1 MAEEDKL
8 VDYLKW
14 VTTELHRT
22 RQQLQDLESE
32 PIAVVALGCRYP
44 GGANSPAELW
54 RLVSEGRDAI
64 TPFPGNRGWPLADLF
79 DPDPDRRGHVY
90 AREGGF
96 LHDADRFDAAFFGVS
111 PREALAID
119 PQQRLLLEVAWET
132 FEGAGIPPATVRDTP
147 VGVFVGVMYDDYGGR
162 LIGRAPEDIEGLL
175 GTGSAASAASG
186 RISYTFGFTGPALTV
201 DTACSS
207 SLVSVH
213 LACQALRRRECTMA
227 LAGGATVMAT
237 PGAFIEFSRQR
248 GLAADG
254 RCKSFADAADGTGWS
269 EGAGL
274 VLLERL
280 SDAQASGHPILAV
293 VRGSAV
299 NQDGGSNGL
308 TAPNGPSQ
316 EKLIHAALA
325 NAGLT
330 PDDVDAVEGHGTGT
344 TLGDPIEAQAL
355 LAAYGR
361 QRSAET
367 PLWLGS
373 LKSNLGHTQAA
384 AGIGGL
390 LKMVLAMRHGLLPRT
405 LHVDAPS
412 RHVDWDTGAVRL
424 LSEAVPWPER
434 DRPRRCA
441 VSSFGISGTNAH
453 VVLEAA
459 PPADD
464 PAPAGPAPAA
474 IVWPLSA
481 RTPRALQDQAAR
493 LLEAV
498 TAESAAS
505 PAAIGSAL
513 VTTRTRFAHR
523 ATVVAADADTARSAL
538 AALAA
543 GGSAAALVR
552 GTARSAGPVAF
563 LFSGQGSQRPGM
575 GRQLREDFPVF
586 AAALD
591 AVCAET
597 DRYLD
602 RPLQEVMFA
611 EPGTPEADLLHQTEY
626 AQPALFALGVALYRL
641 VRSFGVRPAYLI
653 GHSVGELTAA
663 HVAGVF
669 SLADAAALVTARGQL
684 MRTLPEDGV
693 MVALQATVA
702 EIRPLLEDHA
712 DVDIA
717 AVNGPD
723 ALVVSGGRRGVLTV
737 AQQWRDR
744 GRKTKQLTVSRA
756 FHSPHT
762 DAVLDEFRAVAG
774 KVSYAEPEVPVV
786 SNVTG
791 DVAAAGQLTGAAYWA
806 GHIRAT
812 VDFDRGVQTLR
823 DHGVTAFLELGP
835 DATLAALVA
844 GTPALRADRP
854 ETTSFLTALAALEAE
869 GVAVDLAA
877 LASASAAVRVELPT
891 YPFQHKS
898 FWLHPVA
905 AAVPEQAAGPVVVA
919 EPDEPAGPGIRER
932 VLSADPAERP
942 AVVLEVLLGHAATVL
957 GVGRAEGLDP
967 DDDLLQLG
975 LSSFMA
981 LELAQLM
988 SDGAVEVTPGMV
1000 YDNPTP
1006 RLLAH
1011 HLAAEIAGEV
1021 PAAAS

>member
-8 VDYLKW
+8 VDYLRW

-32 PIAVVALGCRYP
+32 PIAVVSLGCRYP
-44 GGANSPAELW
+44 GGAGSPEELW
-54 RLVSEGRDAI
+54 RCVEEGRDAI
-64 TPFPGNRGWPLADLF
+64 TPFPENRGWPLETLF

-96 LHDADRFDAAFFGVS
+96 LHDADRFDAPFFGIS

-119 PQQRLLLEVAWET
+119 PQQRILLEIAWET
-132 FEGAGIPPATVRDTP
+132 FERGGFVPGALRDTA

-162 LIGRAPEDIEGLL
+162 LIGHAPADIEGLL

-207 SLVSVH
+207 SLVAVH

-237 PGAFIEFSRQR
+237 PGAFVEFSRQR

-280 SDAQASGHPILAV
+280 SDAKANGHPILAV

-308 TAPNGPSQ
+308 TAPNGPAQ

-325 NAGLT
+325 GAGLT

-355 LAAYGR
+355 LATYGR
-361 QRSAET
+361 QRSAGS

-384 AGIGGL
+384 AGVGGL
-390 LKMVLAMRHGLLPRT
+390 IKMVLALRHGVLPRT
-405 LHVDAPS
+405 LHVDEPS
-412 RHVDWDTGAVRL
+412 RHVDWDSGAVRL
-424 LSEAVPWPER
+424 LTEAVPWPER

-459 PPADD
+459 PPAEDR
-464 PAPAGPAPAA
+464 APAVPEPAA

-481 RTPRALQDQAAR
+481 RTLPALREQAAR
-493 LLEAV
+493 LHEAV
-498 TAESAAS
+498 TAAPAA
-505 PAAIGSAL
+505 PAAAIGAAL
-513 VTTRTRFAHR
+513 ATTRTRFAHR
-523 ATVVAADADTARSAL
+523 ATVVAADRDAARAAL
-538 AALAA
+538 AALAG
-543 GGSAAALVR
+543 GGSSPALVR
-552 GTARSAGPVAF
+552 GEARPAGPVAF

-575 GRQLREDFPVF
+575 GRELRRDFPVF
-586 AAALD
+586 AEALD

-597 DRYLD
+597 DRHLD
-602 RPLQEVMFA
+602 RPLQDMMFA
-611 EPGTPEADLLHQTEY
+611 APGTPEAALLHETEY
-626 AQPALFALGVALYRL
+626 AQPALFALGTALYRL
-641 VRSFGVRPAYLI
+641 VRSFGVTPAYLM

-669 SLADAAALVTARGQL
+669 SLADAAALVTARGRL
-684 MRTLPEDGV
+684 MRTLPEDGI
-693 MVALQATVA
+693 MVAVQATEEEV
-702 EIRPLLEDHA
+702 RPLLEDHA
-712 DVDIA
+712 DVSIA
-717 AVNGPD
+717 AINGPD

-737 AQQWRDR
+737 AQQCRDR

-762 DAVLDEFRAVAG
+762 DAVVEEFRAVAG
-774 KVSYAEPEVPVV
+774 RVAYAEPQVPVV

-791 DVAAAGQLTGAAYWA
+791 DLAAGRLTGAAYWA

-812 VDFDRGVQTLR
+812 VDFARGVRTLR
-823 DHGVTAFLELGP
+823 AQGVTTFLELGP

-844 GTPALRADRP
+844 GTPTLRADRP
-854 ETTSFLTALAALEAE
+854 ETTSFLGALATLEA
-869 GVAVDLAA
+869 GGAGIDPAA
-877 LASASAAVRVELPT
+877 LVSASDGPRIELPT

-898 FWLHPVA
+898 YWLHPV
-905 AAVPEQAAGPVVVA
+905 PGTEPAAGPAPVA
-919 EPDEPAGPGIRER
+919 VEPGEPAAPPVRER
-932 VLSADPAERP
+932 LLRAEPAERP
-942 AVVLEVLLGHAATVL
+942 GIVLEVLLGHAATVL
-957 GVGRAEGLDP
+957 GVEQAEGLDP

-988 SDGAVEVTPGMV
+988 SDGAIEVTPGMV

-1006 RLLAH
+1006 RLLAD
-1011 HLAAEIAGEV
+1011 HLAEEIVAAEAAGT
-1021 PAAAS
+1021 PA